1 MTRPSATDPS
11 ATDSPATDSPTAPDA
26 AESWLDRVLECE
38 VGPVAHGGHCVARV
52 DGRVVFVRHALPGE
66 RVRAVV
72 TEDRHGPFCR
82 ADAIAVLRPSPDRVE
97 APCVWARAG
106 GCGGCDFQHATP
118 EAQRGLKADVLAEQL
133 RRLAGVDRR
142 VEVEELP
149 GGALGWRHRMRL
161 AVGPDGRAGLRA
173 HRAHDVIPIA
183 DCPLAAPGMLPDVL
197 ERSWTPGGEVQVER
211 DSTGEVWVSRDGP
224 AVREG
229 REGSRSS
236 GGVPVL
242 RRAAGYEWQVPAG
255 AFWQVHPELADTLC
269 AVVADWAR
277 APVGGRA
284 WDLYGGVGVLATVL
298 AGQVGPTGTVTVVE
312 SDRAAVAAGHAALAD
327 LAAVRWRTGRVE
339 RELVGLTAEG
349 RPDVVVADPP
359 RKGLGRAVVDWAG
372 PWSTVWSP
380 PARTGWCTWPATR
393 PRWPATWPCW
403 PSAATSSPSRAFDAF
418 PMTHHLVAAG
428 PDRLVHVA
436 CDPAALARDVALL
449 AERGYQLAELR
460 AFDAF
465 PMTHHLEAVALFH
478 R

>member
-1 MTRPSATDPS
+1 VTRPSAAETSATDPS
-11 ATDSPATDSPTAPDA
+11 AAGAAAARPEAPDA
-26 AESWLDRVLECE
+26 VDSWLDRVLECE

-82 ADAIAVLRPSPDRVE
+82 ADAIAVLSPSPDRVE

-133 RRLAGVDRR
+133 HRLAGVDRP

-197 ERSWTPGGEVQVER
+197 ERTWTPGGEVQVER
-211 DSTGEVWVSRDGP
+211 DSTDEVWVSWDGP
-224 AVREG
+224 AV

-255 AFWQVHPELADTLC
+255 AFWQVHPALADILC
-269 AVVADWAR
+269 AVVADWAQ

-327 LAAVRWRTGRVE
+327 VAAVRWRTGRVE
-339 RELVGLTAEG
+339 RELAGLTAEG

-359 RKGLGRAVVDWAG
+359 RKGLGRAVVEGLA
-372 PWSTVWSP
+372 
-380 PARTGWCTWPATR
+380 
-393 PRWPATWPCW
+393 
-403 PSAATSSPSRAFDAF
+403 
-418 PMTHHLVAAG
+418 AAG

-465 PMTHHLEAVALFH
+465 PMTHHLEAVALF
-478 R
+478 RR